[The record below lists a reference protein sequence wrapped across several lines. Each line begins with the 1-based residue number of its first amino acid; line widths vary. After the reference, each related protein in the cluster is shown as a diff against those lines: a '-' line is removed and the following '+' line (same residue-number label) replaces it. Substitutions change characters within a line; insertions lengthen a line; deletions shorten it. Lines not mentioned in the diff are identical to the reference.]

1 MLTLITEFI
10 SIIPASLTSALTF
23 RPPLIVQPEMQ
34 LILTAFEMLTAEV
47 LLMCF
52 RNVSVSPAL
61 AAARASSRE
70 SYLTLVVSLTTTGS
84 AGVGVGASLVGS
96 AEPSPSSRVLRLP
109 LLLPPSRYVSS
120 PLSWT
125 PSFTT
130 VGAELEVFPPSSST
144 AYALPPNRLMHIATR
159 RRMDKNLVTFFMF
172 SVSLYCCFL
181 FSPIYITFGRILHD
195 FPPRSSV

>member
-1 MLTLITEFI
+1 MG
-10 SIIPASLTSALTF
+10 
-23 RPPLIVQPEMQ
+23 
-34 LILTAFEMLTAEV
+34 
-47 LLMCF
+47 F

-109 LLLPPSRYVSS
+109 LLPPSRYASS
-120 PLSWT
+120 PPNWT
-125 PSFTT
+125 PSFTA
-130 VGAELEVFPPSSST
+130 VGAELELFPPNSS

-172 SVSLYCCFL
+172 SVSLYCCFYSHQFTL
-181 FSPIYITFGRILHD
+181 PLAGYFTI
-195 FPPRSSV
+195 FPPGHRCSYNVTRCYVKCKSFFNEFANYFFLIVTILNSRSVNLPCYVKQ

>member
-23 RPPLIVQPEMQ
+23 RPPLIVQPETQ

-47 LLMCF
+47 LLMGF

-70 SYLTLVVSLTTTGS
+70 SYSTLVVSLTTTGS
-84 AGVGVGASLVGS
+84 AGVGVGGSLIGS

-109 LLLPPSRYVSS
+109 LLPPSRYASS
-120 PLSWT
+120 PPNWT
-125 PSFTT
+125 PSFTA
-130 VGAELEVFPPSSST
+130 VGAELESFPPISS